1 MHATWGC
8 FQVLSIGR
16 VARNENRFAVL
27 ANKRDVCSIVRFSGS
42 NRKFRSIQAGGRGLG
57 LGEKK
62 GHALCTR
69 NHSDGCLAGIC
80 GSAAA
85 TVIEIAEP
93 REMPSGQVTVDAN
106 ALLSAL
112 EAEGKVA
119 IYGIYFDSGK
129 AEIKPELQAQLE
141 EMGKLMKSQPGLK
154 VFIVG
159 HTDNQGQFDFN
170 VTLSRQRA
178 QAVVDALTKNF
189 GIAAARMIPYGVASV
204 APVASNAEEAGRA
217 KNRRVE
223 LVKQ

>member
-1 MHATWGC
+1 
-8 FQVLSIGR
+8 
-16 VARNENRFAVL
+16 
-27 ANKRDVCSIVRFSGS
+27 
-42 NRKFRSIQAGGRGLG
+42 
-57 LGEKK
+57 
-62 GHALCTR
+62 
-69 NHSDGCLAGIC
+69 
-80 GSAAA
+80 
-85 TVIEIAEP
+85 
-93 REMPSGQVTVDAN
+93 MPSGQVTVDSKS
-106 ALLSAL
+106 LLSGL

-119 IYGIYFDSGK
+119 IYGIYFDTGK
-129 AEIKPELQAQLE
+129 AEIKPESQAQLE

-189 GIAAARMIPYGVASV
+189 GIAVARMIPYGVASV